1 MLTYPPKQSIQQ
13 QTEPGD
19 PHKPAVEGSKS
30 FEAISASAG
39 GKLHYRYSIRDLKSL
54 PVLVAA
60 AIVLLPALVSA
71 SVSNRN
77 GELAFSVFS
86 GCSGLGRKGVSQQP
100 ASAVEE
106 YKEIT
111 VRGRVICVDG
121 SGRRLTREGECDLH
135 KQKLGFAA
143 TDGKAFTFW
152 PEDTLGAM
160 LADPRVSKHLLQLIA
175 RLHLNNQLETIRI
188 QAVREGKLYD
198 LYYFCNVCNI
208 TAYAPGPCPCCYQE
222 LEFIERPATD
232 K

>member
-1 MLTYPPKQSIQQ
+1 
-13 QTEPGD
+13 
-19 PHKPAVEGSKS
+19 VEGSES

-39 GKLHYRYSIRDLKSL
+39 GKLHNRDSIPELKSL
-54 PVLVAA
+54 PVLLAA
-60 AIVLLPALVSA
+60 AILVLPALVLA
-71 SVSNRN
+71 SGSNRN
-77 GELAFSVFS
+77 GEPAFSFFS
-86 GCSGLGRKGVSQQP
+86 GSRGLGRKVVSQQP
-100 ASAVEE
+100 AGAAEE

-111 VRGRVICVDG
+111 VRGRIICVDG
-121 SGRRLTREGECDLH
+121 SGRRLTGEGECDLH

-143 TDGKAFTFW
+143 ADGKVFMFW
-152 PEDTLGAM
+152 REDTLGAM

-198 LYYFCNVCNI
+198 LYYFCHVCNI

-232 K
+232 G

>member
-1 MLTYPPKQSIQQ
+1 MLTYPPKHSIQVAKQSLATRISQ
-13 QTEPGD
+13 QW
-19 PHKPAVEGSKS
+19 KGSES
-30 FEAISASAG
+30 FDAISASAG
-39 GKLHYRYSIRDLKSL
+39 GKLHDRDSIGDLKSL
-54 PVLVAA
+54 PALVAA
-60 AIVLLPALVSA
+60 AILLLPALALGSGGNRIGEPALSFSA
-71 SVSNRN
+71 GFPGV
-77 GELAFSVFS
+77 
-86 GCSGLGRKGVSQQP
+86 GREAGSQQP
-100 ASAVEE
+100 AEE

-121 SGRRLTREGECDLH
+121 SGRKLTGGGECDLH

-143 TDGKAFTFW
+143 ADGKSFTFW

-175 RLHLNNQLETIRI
+175 RLHVNNQLETIRI
-188 QAVREGKLYD
+188 EAVREGKLYD
-198 LYYFCNVCNI
+198 LYYFCTVCNI